1 MLNKI
6 VSTEM
11 IRALNPTLGNAPNRS
26 LFEPMPNPR
35 EKIRMTMIANEALSS
50 FTCFLFRSK

>member
-1 MLNKI
+1 MLNRI

-11 IRALNPTLGNAPNRS
+11 ISALNPTLGIAFSSS

-35 EKIRMTMIANEALSS
+35 EKIKMTITAKEALSS
-50 FTCFLFRSK
+50 FMRFLFRSK